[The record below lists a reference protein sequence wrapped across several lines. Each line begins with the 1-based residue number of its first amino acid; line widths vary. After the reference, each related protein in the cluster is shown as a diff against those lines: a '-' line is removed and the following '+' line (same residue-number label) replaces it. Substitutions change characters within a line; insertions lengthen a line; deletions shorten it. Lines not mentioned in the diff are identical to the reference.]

1 VIGAGGV
8 VLILTLGA
16 LLVRF
21 IRNLF

>member
-8 VLILTLGA
+8 ALTLTLGA

-21 IRNLF
+21 IRHLF